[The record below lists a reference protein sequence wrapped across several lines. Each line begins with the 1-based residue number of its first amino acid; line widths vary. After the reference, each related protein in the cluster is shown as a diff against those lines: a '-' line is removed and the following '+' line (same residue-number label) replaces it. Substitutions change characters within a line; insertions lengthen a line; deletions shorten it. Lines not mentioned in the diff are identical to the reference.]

1 MKVNLVLLAAASI
14 LVAGVSSLRAE
25 PAARI
30 VSAGGPITET
40 IFALGAQDQ
49 LVAVDISS
57 VYPVEGVEKLPKVGY
72 ARQLAAEGILSVNPT
87 VLLANEDA
95 GPSEVLTQV
104 EKAGV
109 KIERLSNE
117 HTAEAAVERI
127 RKIGDI
133 VGKKAEAAALADG
146 LIADLKTAKER
157 ADAAASKP
165 KVLFI
170 YTRGPG
176 VMNVSGTKTSADAI
190 IALAGGT
197 NAITGYENYK
207 PLTAEAAVS
216 AAPDVILV
224 TTRGLESS
232 GGIDELLKQ
241 PGLITTPAGQAKR
254 VIAMDDL
261 LLLGFGPRLGKA
273 ALELNEK
280 IHAQPSVAQQ

>member
-1 MKVNLVLLAAASI
+1 VKVNLVLLAAASI

>member
-14 LVAGVSSLRAE
+14 LVAGTASLRAE
-25 PAARI
+25 SAARI

-40 IFALGAQDQ
+40 IYALGAQDQ

-57 VYPVEGVEKLPKVGY
+57 VYPAEADKLPKVGY
-72 ARQLAAEGILSVNPT
+72 SRALAAEGILSVNPT
-87 VLLANEDA
+87 VVVASEDA
-95 GPSEVLTQV
+95 GPSEVLAQL
-104 EKAGV
+104 EKANV

-133 VGKKAEAAALADG
+133 VDKKTEATALADG
-146 LIADLKTAKER
+146 LVADLKTASER
-157 ADAAASKP
+157 AAAAGSKP

-176 VMNVSGTKTSADAI
+176 VMNVSGTNTSANAI
-190 IALAGGT
+190 IELAGGA
-197 NAITGYENYK
+197 NAITGYEGYK

-224 TTRGLESS
+224 TTRGLESA

-241 PGLITTPAGQAKR
+241 PGLSTTPAGQAKR

-280 IHAQPSVAQQ
+280 IHAQPSVAQK

>member
-14 LVAGVSSLRAE
+14 LVAGAASLRAE

-40 IFALGAQDQ
+40 IYALGAQDQ
-49 LVAVDISS
+49 LVAADISS
-57 VYPVEGVEKLPKVGY
+57 VFPAEADKLPKVGY
-72 ARQLAAEGILSVNPT
+72 ARQLASEGILSVNPT
-87 VLLANEDA
+87 LVIASEDA
-95 GPSEVLTQV
+95 GPSEVLAQI
-104 EKAGV
+104 EKANV
-109 KIERLSNE
+109 KVVRLSTE
-117 HTAEAAVERI
+117 HTAEAAVKRVRE
-127 RKIGDI
+127 IGEL
-133 VGKKAEAAALADG
+133 VGKKAEADALAEG
-146 LIADLKTAKER
+146 MVADLKKASEQ
-157 ADAAASKP
+157 AAAAGSKP

-176 VMNVSGTKTSADAI
+176 VMNVSGTNTSANAMI
-190 IALAGGT
+190 ELAGGV
-197 NAITGYENYK
+197 NAVTGYEGYK
-207 PLTAEAAVS
+207 PLTAEAAVA

-232 GGIDELLKQ
+232 GGVDEFLKQ
-241 PGLITTPAGQAKR
+241 PGLSTTPAGQAKH

-280 IHAQPSVAQQ
+280 IHAQPAVAQK